1 MEANKILTA
10 NVLDI
15 IFDGKN
21 KDYGAYQLRSCYKKR
36 LTKALL
42 ITGSTL
48 LLFLGGTVLANIL
61 NNDINRN
68 NLNTV
73 ETILVQ
79 VHNEEI
85 APPPPPPPPPPKQ
98 QQPDFKQV
106 VFTPPIIV
114 EDEAVKPDE
123 IIREIESDVAI
134 SNKNVDSDNT
144 QPVINAPVDETNT
157 KVVEVKKPDEE
168 GKIFTAVEIEAGFPG
183 GEDAWRS
190 YLRNTLNAGTPID
203 NGAGGGKYTVIVK
216 FVVSKDGSVSDIKC
230 ENDPGFGMCDEAVR
244 VIKKTKNW
252 TPAIQ
257 NGQYVNAYRRQPIT
271 FLVEE

>member
-21 KDYGAYQLRSCYKKR
+21 KDYGAYQLRSYYKKR

-61 NNDINRN
+61 NDDINRN

-85 APPPPPPPPPPKQ
+85 APPPPPPPPKQ
-98 QQPDFKQV
+98 QQPDFKQI

-123 IIREIESDVAI
+123 IIREIEPDVAI

-252 TPAIQ
+252 TPAVQ